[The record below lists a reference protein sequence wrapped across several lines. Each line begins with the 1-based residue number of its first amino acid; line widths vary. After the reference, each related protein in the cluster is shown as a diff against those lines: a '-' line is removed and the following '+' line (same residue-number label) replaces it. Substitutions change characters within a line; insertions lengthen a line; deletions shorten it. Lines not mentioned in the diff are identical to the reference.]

1 MTKKLNEADPTIV
14 DGPSSPG
21 VAPNVVTVSKTL
33 RIISGALEPRAIK
46 VRFAKVGFHT
56 GTFYS
61 IYSPS

>member
-1 MTKKLNEADPTIV
+1 MTKKLKEADPTIV

-21 VAPNVVTVSKTL
+21 VSPKVITVSKTL
-33 RIISGALEPRAIK
+33 SIISGALDPRAIK

-61 IYSPS
+61 MYSPS